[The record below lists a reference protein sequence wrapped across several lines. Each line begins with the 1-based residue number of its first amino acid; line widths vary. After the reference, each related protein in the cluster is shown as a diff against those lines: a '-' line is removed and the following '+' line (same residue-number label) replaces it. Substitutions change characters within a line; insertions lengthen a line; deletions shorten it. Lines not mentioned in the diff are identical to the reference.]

1 MSDMSSSSNELSQP
15 FEPKKLKRSSIGD
28 SDEISI
34 IEDPALLGHSV
45 KEEKTKSKEE
55 DLGNVYSIRSLT
67 LVPLFLNESL

>member
-1 MSDMSSSSNELSQP
+1 MSSSSNELSQP

-28 SDEISI
+28 SDEI

-67 LVPLFLNESL
+67 LVPLFLSESL